1 MQVVQR
7 SVKDNT
13 HLESN
18 FARTW
23 LKRMDTLGHSGMGRG
38 AFCPGMKGDNTNME
52 GGD

>member
-13 HLESN
+13 LESN

>member
-13 HLESN
+13 PESN

-23 LKRMDTLGHSGMGRG
+23 LKRMDTLGHSGMGIG